1 MHMQAL
7 VSGLIL
13 IAVFGVVAAG
23 AAFVAVRLLAGTR
36 APAGRTA
43 VSAAAPSASLDPEER
58 PDA

>member
-1 MHMQAL
+1 MQAL

-36 APAGRTA
+36 APAGSTA
-43 VSAAAPSASLDPEER
+43 GTAAAAPDAPLDPEER